1 MLIAGLEP
9 YSEGAITCGDELVF
23 EPSPSRGVV
32 FQNYS
37 LYPWLTVKGNV
48 EFPLAE
54 QSLNRRERGELA
66 MSHLEQIGLSEFA
79 DSYPS
84 QLSGGMR
91 QRVAIA
97 RALAAKPRLLLMD
110 EPFGALDAQT
120 RELMQ
125 ELLTRVWEQDRMTV
139 VFITHDVE
147 EAIFLSDR
155 VLLMSARPGRIKE
168 DVTIELP
175 RPRSFD
181 LLMTTEVLAYKQ
193 RLLTS
198 IREEALRSAGGAF
211 GVLSPASA
219 NGRPASDDA
228 AESRL
233 DHRVDPASRPRA
245 PRLSVE
251 DPRVADSRSS
261 ERPPRLADRGR
272 DCVRRA
278 GGHASPSRPRDNATA
293 REAMRPTRR
302 RAATR
307 TSRRRD

>member
-1 MLIAGLEP
+1 MTADAPIALGVNGVSKRFGAEEGGTLALDAVSFEVPQNQFVSVVGPSGCGKSTLLMLIAGLEP
-9 YSEGAITCGDELVF
+9 YSEGAITCGNELVY

-97 RALAAKPRLLLMD
+97 RALAARPSLLLMD

-168 DVTIELP
+168 DVTIDLP

-193 RLLTS
+193 RLLKS
-198 IREEALRSAGGAF
+198 IREEALKSAGGAF
-211 GVLSPASA
+211 GVLSPASD
-219 NGRPASDDA
+219 NGRPTSDSA
-228 AESRL
+228 AEVTDSI
-233 DHRVDPASRPRA
+233 DRA
-245 PRLSVE
+245 
-251 DPRVADSRSS
+251 
-261 ERPPRLADRGR
+261 
-272 DCVRRA
+272 
-278 GGHASPSRPRDNATA
+278 
-293 REAMRPTRR
+293 
-302 RAATR
+302 
-307 TSRRRD
+307 